1 MEIVFPDGTDIII
14 DSMRNAI
21 GRDVI
26 FNYIESTIPCSAC
39 NLDPVTDTSDN
50 SFCPVCSGEYWI
62 DTISGYTAIAVVTWS
77 PSDRPSWETGGTM
90 AQGDCLIQVKLTD
103 ELEAVLLKTETVTV
117 DNRIMEIKKQMR
129 RGVQTLNRVL
139 LSLIEK
145 ER

>member
-1 MEIVFPDGTDIII
+1 MEIVFPSGTEDVI
-14 DSMRNAI
+14 DNIRNAI

-62 DTISGYTAIAVVTWS
+62 DTISGYTVIAMVTWS
-77 PSDRPSWETGGTM
+77 PSDRPQWETGGTM

-103 ELEAVLLKTETVTV
+103 ELEEILLKTETVTV
-117 DNRIMEIKKQMR
+117 DSRVMEIKKQMR